1 MFQIKAKNQLRVNG
15 LSFSMYFVTYFT
27 VLAAI
32 MVLICAVLLII
43 ILIADI
49 PSLRDWPALITLG
62 IMTLLY
68 CPASILFSTCVS
80 YVFDK
85 TDSAQS
91 ILPNIAT
98 FVGCIPFF
106 LVIFLDMLRIG
117 KSYETSGSF
126 CRPGFANRNSRLHKC
141 RLISGGKAAFVLHVI
156 FSLLNT
162 MYIPY
167 AIVYYVQRVY
177 IMCKVNI
184 ACTELTLGDYVTQE
198 IIVMVIGI
206 FIHIPFWFFM
216 LLVID
221 IKKSGGRVRD
231 AFDFIVKV
239 RVFHVGSSFGSKRIV
254 SFFRASRRITW
265 TRRTN

>member
-1 MFQIKAKNQLRVNG
+1 MGMIFVLVPVSLAIDMVYDREVRINTAAPKNSNNPVLFQIKAKNQLRVNG
-15 LSFSMYFVTYFT
+15 LSFSMYFITYFT

-32 MVLICAVLLII
+32 MILICAVLLII

-80 YVFDK
+80 YIFDK

-117 KSYETSGSF
+117 E
-126 CRPGFANRNSRLHKC
+126 
-141 RLISGGKAAFVLHVI
+141 
-156 FSLLNT
+156 
-162 MYIPY
+162 
-167 AIVYYVQRVY
+167 
-177 IMCKVNI
+177 
-184 ACTELTLGDYVTQE
+184 
-198 IIVMVIGI
+198 
-206 FIHIPFWFFM
+206 FM
-216 LLVID
+216 I
-221 IKKSGGRVRD
+221 
-231 AFDFIVKV
+231 
-239 RVFHVGSSFGSKRIV
+239 
-254 SFFRASRRITW
+254 
-265 TRRTN
+265 